1 MYKILVTGA
10 SGFIGSRLCD
20 ILQASGYEVVAAHR
34 SFSGNSEIPANNRI
48 QHISVGQIN
57 SETQWQE
64 ALRGVDYVI
73 HLAARV
79 HVMKDYADDPLAEF
93 RKTNVFGTVNLARQA
108 ADSGVKRFIYI
119 SSIKV
124 QGESTSSDPFKA
136 DDPPNPTDPYS
147 ISKLEAEYCL
157 RKLGTEYSI
166 DIVIVRSPLVYGPGV
181 KGNFLRLMALINSG
195 LPLPLARINNARSI
209 VFVDNLCDLLIRCV
223 EHPDAAGEIFL
234 VSDGHDIS
242 TTELIN
248 IIGTKMGGKAR
259 VFPFPYKII
268 CLIGRTLGKGDALS
282 RLFESLQ
289 VDIDKTID
297 LLDWKPLVK
306 YCKGIEDTVN
316 WYMKNK

>member
-1 MYKILVTGA
+1 MCKILVTGA
-10 SGFIGSRLCD
+10 GGFIGSRLCD
-20 ILQASGYEVVAAHR
+20 ILQASGYEVVATHR
-34 SFSGNSEIPANNRI
+34 SFSGNPEIHVNNRI
-48 QHISVGQIN
+48 QHIGVGQIN

-79 HVMKDYADDPLAEF
+79 HVMKDYANDPLEEF

-108 ADSGVKRFIYI
+108 VDSGVKRFIYI

-124 QGESTSSDPFKA
+124 QGESTASDPFKA
-136 DDPPNPTDPYS
+136 EDTPNPTDPYS
-147 ISKLEAEYCL
+147 ISKLEAECCL
-157 RKLGTEYSI
+157 NKLGAKDGM
-166 DIVIVRSPLVYGPGV
+166 DIVIVRPPLVYGPGV

-195 LPLPLARINNARSI
+195 LPLPLAHTDNTRSM
-209 VFVDNLCDLLIRCV
+209 VFVDNLCDLLTRCV
-223 EHPDAAGEIFL
+223 EHPDAAGQIFL

-248 IIGTKMGGKAR
+248 IIGSRMGRK
-259 VFPFPYKII
+259 VCIFPFPYKII
-268 CLIGRTLGKGDALS
+268 CFIGRALGKGDAVS

-289 VDIDKTID
+289 VDINKTID
-297 LLDWKPLVK
+297 LLGWKPLIR
-306 YCKGIEDTVN
+306 YNKGIEETVN